1 MIVQIGELIYTW
13 YASTGT
19 WEFAGAGYSADS
31 RDGGETGTG
40 AKSRNAKIPYPI
52 RVLIL
57 N

>member
-31 RDGGETGTG
+31 RDGGETVQNPEMR
-40 AKSRNAKIPYPI
+40 KFRI
-52 RVLIL
+52 RPAC
-57 N
+57 